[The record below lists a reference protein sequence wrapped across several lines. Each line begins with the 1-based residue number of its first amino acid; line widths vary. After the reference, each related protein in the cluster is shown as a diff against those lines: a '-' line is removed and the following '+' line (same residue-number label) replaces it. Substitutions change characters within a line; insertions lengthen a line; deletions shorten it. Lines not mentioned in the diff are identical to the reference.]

1 MENQAFDLDAFI
13 AGVNQDKTQQK
24 NPKDRLNRVLMN
36 TRDNQGTVTIIPIRS
51 KGAENFYLKIPR
63 VYEFYGDTSL
73 LQSGEAWY
81 RILPRDMYPD
91 LTTEQAEL
99 YNEVKGYLDTL
110 NDNEEV
116 SYDEFRVRNYAL
128 FFGICDSLKNT
139 EGKKNDKLPGCPCI
153 FVYPSNSVIDA
164 FGTAINNKIEAM
176 KGRKEWIPMVL
187 SPNNTGRKGVMMISF
202 VKSASPGYD
211 STVAFEFNSEMNT
224 VVDPDMVIDEEVISK
239 FDDTIPTFL
248 GWIYDSKNKSY
259 FNEIAFKELRDQ
271 LKLRIKSMTEGE
283 EIKPADADQTYENK
297 NDLTAQATETQEV
310 QQPTPTKKAP
320 F

>member
-1 MENQAFDLDAFI
+1 MENQVFDLDSFI
-13 AGVNQDKTQQK
+13 AGVNQDRSQQK

-36 TRDNQGTVTIIPIRS
+36 TRDNQGTLTMIPVRS
-51 KGAENFYLKIPR
+51 KSADNFYLKIPR

-81 RILPRDMYPD
+81 RILPLDWYPN
-91 LTTEQAEL
+91 LTSEQIEL

-128 FFGICDSLKNT
+128 FFGICDTLKNT
-139 EGKKNDKLPGCPCI
+139 EGKKNDKLPGCPCV
-153 FVYPSNSVIDA
+153 FVYPSNVVIDQ

-176 KGRKEWIPMVL
+176 KGKKEWIPMVL
-187 SPNNTGRKGVMMISF
+187 SPSNTGRQGVMMISF
-202 VKSASPGYD
+202 VKSAGVGYD
-211 STVAFEFNSEMNT
+211 ASVSFEFNSAMNI
-224 VVDPDMVIDEEVISK
+224 VVDPEMVIEDEVMSK

-248 GWIYDSKNKSY
+248 GWIYDNKNKSY
-259 FNEIAFKELRDQ
+259 FNEVAFKELRDQ
-271 LKLRIKSMTEGE
+271 LKLRIKTMEAGGE
-283 EIKPADADQTYENK
+283 QQPADASQTYENK
-297 NDLTAQATETQEV
+297 NNLNPEQSKTESE
-310 QQPTPTKKAP
+310 QPAPVKKTP